1 MKLQPQLP
9 KAVYPGNVISLL
21 AVITLTDAFLSPLV
35 TDADEHDSPR
45 MGKIFFFAQ
54 EMLLIIPVGM
64 VVFMREWKQPAG
76 LHTTYQSSN
85 FLPMSYK
92 NKTLK
97 S

>member
-9 KAVYPGNVISLL
+9 KAVYPGNAISLL
-21 AVITLTDAFLSPLV
+21 AAITLTGAFLSPLV
-35 TDADEHDSPR
+35 TDADVHDGFR
-45 MGKIFFFAQ
+45 IGKIFFFAQ
-54 EMLLIIPVGM
+54 GMLFVIPVGR
-64 VVFMREWKQPAG
+64 VVFIREWKQPTG